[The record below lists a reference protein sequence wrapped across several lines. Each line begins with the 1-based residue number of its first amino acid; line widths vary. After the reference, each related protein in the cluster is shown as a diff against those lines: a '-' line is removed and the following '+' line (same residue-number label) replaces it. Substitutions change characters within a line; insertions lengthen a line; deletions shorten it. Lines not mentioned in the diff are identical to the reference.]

1 MADRAAPPVSIAELP
16 PAVRILARGG
26 DSAADAIGNALGF
39 ALPRQPCRAAR
50 SGTRAAL
57 WLGPDEWLI
66 LAPAGAGDE
75 LLAWLTARL
84 GSTPASLVE
93 VSDRQVAIEV
103 AGPKAAELL
112 AAFVMLD
119 LDEAAFPVGMCART
133 LLAKAEIVLWRSERT
148 RFRIEVWRS
157 FAPYVLGCLREAA
170 LEYEV

>member
-1 MADRAAPPVSIAELP
+1 MADPAAPEVSIAELP
-16 PAVRILARGG
+16 PAARILMRGG
-26 DSAADAIGNALGF
+26 DAAVDTIGNALGF

-75 LLAWLTARL
+75 LLTWLTARL
-84 GSTPASLVE
+84 GTTPASLVD
-93 VSDRQVAIEV
+93 VSDRQLALEV
-103 AGPKAAELL
+103 TGPKAAELL
-112 AAFVMLD
+112 SAFVMLD
-119 LDEAAFPVGMCART
+119 LDEGVFPVGMCTRT
-133 LLAKAEIVLWRSERT
+133 LLAKAEIVLWRSEPL

-157 FAPYVLGCLREAA
+157 FAPYVRGCLKEAV